1 MISTEA
7 GWGRREQKGQQK
19 GLLLRTLVTG
29 WDGIGVLWE
38 SS

>member
-1 MISTEA
+1 MN
-7 GWGRREQKGQQK
+7 GGRVGGDKKTRKVQQK
-19 GLLLRTLVTG
+19 GLLFGTLITG